1 MARTIGWI
9 WKGLI
14 VLGWLGCQVLAHI
27 VLSENQAGPLRLVLV
42 SLPLLAL
49 GYWVATR
56 SRNKFLW
63 MFALLLAGAA
73 TYMLENLDGMGLAA
87 AYGAPHAAAY
97 LFLLWLFGHTLLHGK
112 EPLVTRLARRV
123 HGTLPPPMVV
133 YTRRVTIAWC
143 FFFGTQVTASA
154 LLFEFSPL
162 EIWSLFINLL
172 NFPLVVL
179 MFAGEYL
186 YRVTYHRDYPHASIA
201 VVIRAFARDSSLS
214 SGADVR

>member
-1 MARTIGWI
+1 MARTVGWI

-14 VLGWLGCQVLAHI
+14 VLGCLGSQVLAHI
-27 VLSENQAGPLRLVLV
+27 VMSENQSGPLRLVLV

-49 GYWVATR
+49 GYWIATR
-56 SRNKFLW
+56 ASNKLWW
-63 MFALLLAGAA
+63 MFVLLLAGAA
-73 TYMLENLDGMGLAA
+73 TYGLENLDGLGLVA
-87 AYGAPHAAAY
+87 AYGTPHATAY
-97 LFLLWLFGHTLLHGK
+97 LFLLWFFGHTLLRGK

-123 HGTLPPPMVV
+123 HGTLLPSMIG

-143 FFFGTQVTASA
+143 FFFGAQLTVSA
-154 LLFEFSPL
+154 LLFAFSPL

-172 NFPLVVL
+172 NLPLLVL

-186 YRVTYHRDYPHASIA
+186 YRVTYHRDFPHASIA
-201 VVIRAFARDSSLS
+201 VVVRAFVRDSSFS